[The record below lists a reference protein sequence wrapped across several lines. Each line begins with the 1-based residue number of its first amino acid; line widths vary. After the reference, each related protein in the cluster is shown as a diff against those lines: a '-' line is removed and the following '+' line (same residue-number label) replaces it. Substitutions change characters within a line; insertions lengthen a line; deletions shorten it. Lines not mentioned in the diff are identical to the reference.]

1 MNKRILISLS
11 VIGVAAAIAVG
22 GTIAYFSDTE
32 TSVGNTFTAGA
43 IDLKIDN
50 ESYVT
55 NEDGVLAYSQNT
67 SWGLKDL
74 GETELFFD
82 FSDLKPGDI
91 GEDTISLHVN
101 SNDAWACMNIALT
114 GTPENDQT
122 EPETEVDFTT
132 GDDEG
137 ELQNEL
143 YFAFWADDGDNVF
156 EDDEEIFAEGLA
168 ASLFNGLDWTLAD
181 STKNVWSVSG
191 GPLQGGEN
199 EQDYHVGK
207 VWCYGALTEDPVEV
221 GEDTPIERGT
231 GFVCDGSSVTNAS
244 QTDGIVA
251 NVEFYAEQSRNN
263 ANFKCSKEFV
273 LTHASTQNPI
283 NQANGTK
290 PWYSYAI
297 NGLCIDFTL
306 HNPTGYPAYFDYA
319 IDGDPGYFVA
329 GVSDVIAHEGPYNLQ
344 ALGNLHINN
353 TNVPAGQTVTVERC
367 GNSEIKIAIHYGAE
381 QLWYLDWATF
391 TAQ

>member
-43 IDLKIDN
+43 IDLQIDN

-55 NEDGVLAYSQNT
+55 GEDGSLIVSEDTTWELT
-67 SWGLKDL
+67 DL
-74 GETELFFD
+74 TDELFFD

-101 SNDAWACMNIALT
+101 SNDAWACMSIALT
-114 GTPENDQT
+114 GTPEKGQT
-122 EPETEVDFTT
+122 EPEAEVDETA

-143 YFAFWADDGDNVF
+143 YFAFWADDGDNVY
-156 EDDEEIFAEGLA
+156 EVDEEIFAQGLA
-168 ASLFNGLDWTLAD
+168 ADLFNGMNLALAD
-181 STKNVWSVSG
+181 STTNRWLG
-191 GPLQGGEN
+191 EGPLQGGMDGQVN
-199 EQDYHVGK
+199 PYVYHIGK
-207 VWCYGALTEDPVEV
+207 VWCYGALTEEPVEEEEE
-221 GEDTPIERGT
+221 GTPIERGT
-231 GFVCDGSSVTNAS
+231 GFVCGGSSVTNAS

-263 ANFKCSKEFV
+263 ANFKCQKEFV
-273 LTHASTQNPI
+273 KTQDSGQNAI
-283 NQANGTK
+283 NQSSNRPYIT
-290 PWYSYAI
+290 YSI
-297 NGLCIDFTL
+297 DGQCIDFEFV
-306 HNPTGYPAYFDYA
+306 NPTNFLFVFDYRV
-319 IDGDPGYFVA
+319 DGEDGETHAY
-329 GVSDVIAHEGPYNLQ
+329 SDIVIHGGELIGKKIGPKYNWVETTAHETETMRVCGQNE
-344 ALGNLHINN
+344 IW
-353 TNVPAGQTVTVERC
+353 AGLRV
-367 GNSEIKIAIHYGAE
+367 GAE
-381 QLWYLDWATF
+381 QDWYLDWIKF